1 MECATLFSGS
11 SGNCIYV
18 GTEKTKVLVDAGS
31 SGKRIKEALNELNID
46 IKEIQALLVTHE
58 HIDHI
63 KGLGVLSRRY
73 DLPIYASPKTWQKLT
88 CIGKIAEHNQ
98 KEFDYGM
105 EIGDLKVDFFKTS
118 HDAIQPVGMVFYHRE
133 KKIGIATDTG
143 CITSGMKKALSGADV
158 IFFEANH
165 DEEMLAKGPYP
176 FPLKK
181 RIGGDQGHLSND
193 MAGKALRELIT
204 EKTRHVILSH
214 LSEINNT
221 PELAYHTVASTL
233 AEADILDQV
242 ALTVAPRY
250 QVHSLIK
257 IKRL

>member
-18 GTEKTKVLVDAGS
+18 GTGNTKVLVDAGS
-31 SGKRIKEALNELNID
+31 SGKRIMQALDSINID

-73 DLPIYASPKTWQKLT
+73 DIPIYASPKTWQELT
-88 CIGKIAEHNQ
+88 CIGKIAEYNQ
-98 KEFDYGM
+98 KEFDYGL

-133 KKIGIATDTG
+133 DQVGIATDTG
-143 CITSGMKKALSGADV
+143 CITSGMKKALAGANA

-165 DEEMLAKGPYP
+165 DEEMLVKGPYP
-176 FPLKK
+176 FHLKK
-181 RIGGDQGHLSND
+181 RISGDKGHLSNHTAGEALKD
-193 MAGKALRELIT
+193 MIT
-204 EKTRHVILSH
+204 GNTQHVILSH
-214 LSEINNT
+214 LSEVNNT
-221 PELAYHTVASTL
+221 PEAAYHSVANTL
-233 AEADILDQV
+233 AQADILDKI

-250 QVHSLIK
+250 QTHSLIK